1 MAFCPFQVGFY
12 EQLQGDISCDRKC
25 ALYTEQDK
33 CAILAVAESLNKLVE
48 EKAKEYA
55 DNEDD

>member
-1 MAFCPFQVGFY
+1 MAYCPFQVGSL
-12 EQLQGDISCDRKC
+12 EQFQGDISCDKHC
-25 ALYTEQDK
+25 ALYTEQDN

-48 EKAKEYA
+48 EKTKEYA